1 MKRLFLIMFAFAT
14 LAILSSCSRKAPD
27 VWLMPDC
34 NRSCQEFTNFIEE
47 LTPLKCKEFEGIDQ
61 NLCHILVAR
70 GVNWFNMAAVSEDD
84 LDDTKR
90 DSLKGRPVYQF
101 SGRVPGRITMYDGLS
116 QEQFK
121 KHCFETLNNNNGF
134 SKLIAEFDDL
144 SDQDIEKIRAFISK
158 YIEITNKVDALEIR
172 KSQTKNL
179 NKHDRREIFENEFGI
194 NYNNIDKEKRKF
206 LDEIREASDNLPD
219 FLRVRYL
226 DWEDVGSEQ
235 GIFRYLQGFY
245 TYITLKSKYSSSSK
259 TLKNKP
265 ELLKD
270 IENFSNAYFNRTVRY
285 MHAKDTHID
294 DDHKK
299 EIREHILSAVMAF
312 VISEDR
318 LPTSN
323 EEIMSTLYL
332 SMPIDDL
339 ERIAKDLQNYSM
351 LTNEFSGIKFSKND
365 FEKNLRCISPMV
377 SIFLNIYED
386 YEDGVP
392 MYKHLIS
399 SYSCQ
404 YIDIKYKDGMITATS
419 PGWDNKIG
427 SKDDIVIFEY
437 EGDKILS
444 YISEFKESTSKKK

>member
-1 MKRLFLIMFAFAT
+1 MSGLCRIAT
-14 LAILSSCSRKAPD
+14 DLVKKSLTSLRNLPPSNVKSLKESIRTFVILSLIGGGD
-27 VWLMPDC
+27 D
-34 NRSCQEFTNFIEE
+34 
-47 LTPLKCKEFEGIDQ
+47 
-61 NLCHILVAR
+61 
-70 GVNWFNMAAVSEDD
+70 WFNTVAISKDD

-90 DSLKGRPVYQF
+90 DSLEGRPVYQF
-101 SGRVPGRITMYDGLS
+101 SGDVPERISLYDGLS
-116 QEQFK
+116 QEQFQ
-121 KHCFETLNNNNGF
+121 KHCFENLNNDNKF
-134 SKLIAEFDDL
+134 SKLIADIDDL
-144 SDQDIEKIRAFISK
+144 SEQDIEKIRTFISK
-158 YIEITNKVDALEIR
+158 YIEITNKADALAIR
-172 KSQTKNL
+172 ELQTENL
-179 NKHDRREIFENEFGI
+179 NKRERREIFENEFGI
-194 NYNNIDKEKRKF
+194 NYNNIDKEMGK
-206 LDEIREASDNLPD
+206 LVDEIREASDDLPLKAPK
-219 FLRVRYL
+219 LRSLDVDSEHRIFTYL
-226 DWEDVGSEQ
+226 
-235 GIFRYLQGFY
+235 LKFY

-323 EEIMSTLYL
+323 EEIMSTLFL
-332 SMPIDDL
+332 SMPFNDL
-339 ERIAKDLQNYSM
+339 ERIAIDLQKYSM
-351 LTNEFSGIKFSKND
+351 LTNAFSGIEFSKND
-365 FEKNLRCISPMV
+365 FEKNIRCSSPSI
-377 SIFLNIYED
+377 SIFFED
-386 YEDGVP
+386 DKVYEDGVP
-392 MYKHLIS
+392 MYKYLIS

-437 EGDKILS
+437 EGDKSLS

>member
-1 MKRLFLIMFAFAT
+1 MKRIFLVMFAFAT

-27 VWLMPDC
+27 VWLKPDC
-34 NRSCQEFTNFIEE
+34 NQSCQEFTNFVEE
-47 LTPLKCKEFEGIDQ
+47 LTPLKCKEFEGSDQ
-61 NLCHILVAR
+61 NLCHILVDT
-70 GVNWFNMAAVSEDD
+70 GFNRFSMVCISEDE
-84 LDDTKR
+84 LDNTKR

-101 SGRVPGRITMYDGLS
+101 SGHVPGRLAMYDGLS

-121 KHCFETLNNNNGF
+121 KHCFETLNSENRF
-134 SKLIAEFDDL
+134 SKLIADIDDL

-158 YIEITNKVDALEIR
+158 YIEITNKADALEIR
-172 KSQTKNL
+172 KLQTKNL
-179 NKHDRREIFENEFGI
+179 NKNDRREIFENEFGI
-194 NYNNIDKEKRKF
+194 NYNNIDKEMGKF
-206 LDEIREASDNLPD
+206 VDEIREASDDLPD
-219 FLRVRYL
+219 SWPKVRHL
-226 DWEDVGSEQ
+226 DVGSEQ
-235 GIFRYLQGFY
+235 EISIYLQWFY

-265 ELLKD
+265 ELLED
-270 IENFSNAYFNRTVRY
+270 IEIFSNAYFNRFIRY

-332 SMPIDDL
+332 SMPFNDL
-339 ERIAKDLQNYSM
+339 ERIAIDLQNYSM

-365 FEKNLRCISPMV
+365 FEKNIRCSSPSI
-377 SIFLNIYED
+377 SIFFED
-386 YEDGVP
+386 DKVYEDGVP
-392 MYKHLIS
+392 MYKYLIS

>member
-1 MKRLFLIMFAFAT
+1 MKRIFLVMFAFAT

-34 NRSCQEFTNFIEE
+34 NQSCQEFTNFVEE
-47 LTPLKCKEFEGIDQ
+47 LTPLKCKGFEGSDQ
-61 NLCHILVAR
+61 NLCHILVDR
-70 GVNWFNMAAVSEDD
+70 GVNPLSRFAISKEDD
-84 LDDTKR
+84 LDNTKQDTLKR
-90 DSLKGRPVYQF
+90 RPVYQI
-101 SGRVPGRITMYDGLS
+101 SYVPNRIAIYDGLS

-121 KHCFETLNNNNGF
+121 KHCFETINNNNEL
-134 SKLIAEFDDL
+134 SRVIADFDDL
-144 SDQDIEKIRAFISK
+144 SDQDVEKIRTFISK
-158 YIEITNKVDALEIR
+158 YIEITNKADALEIR
-172 KSQTKNL
+172 KLQTENL
-179 NKHDRREIFENEFGI
+179 NKNDRREIFENEFGI
-194 NYNNIDKEKRKF
+194 NYNNIDKEKGKF
-206 LDEIREASDNLPD
+206 VDEIREASDNLPGSWSK
-219 FLRVRYL
+219 VRDL
-226 DWEDVGSEQ
+226 DVGSEQ
-235 GIFRYLQGFY
+235 EIFICLQAFY

-259 TLKNKP
+259 TLRSKP

-270 IENFSNAYFNRTVRY
+270 IESFSNAYFNRFIRY

-294 DDHKK
+294 DDYKK
-299 EIREHILSAVMAF
+299 EIRKHILSAVMAF

-332 SMPIDDL
+332 SMPFNDL
-339 ERIAKDLQNYSM
+339 ERIVIDLQNYSM
-351 LTNEFSGIKFSKND
+351 LTNEFSGIKFSKTD
-365 FEKNLRCISPMV
+365 FEVNLICSSRAIPT
-377 SIFLNIYED
+377 FLDEKV
-386 YEDGVP
+386 VP

-444 YISEFKESTSKKK
+444 YISEFKEYTSKKK